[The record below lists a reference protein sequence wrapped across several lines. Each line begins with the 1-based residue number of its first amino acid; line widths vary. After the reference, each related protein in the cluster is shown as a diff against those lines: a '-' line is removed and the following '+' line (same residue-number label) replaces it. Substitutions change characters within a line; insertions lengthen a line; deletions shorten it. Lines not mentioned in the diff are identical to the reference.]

1 MNNDALVTIV
11 IPAFQAAGTIVD
23 AILSVSAQTHPWL
36 EIVVVDDGS
45 TDGTA
50 GIARSLMVRE
60 PRLRVI
66 SQANGGVAA
75 ARNTGIAAA
84 NGSLVAFLDADDLWH
99 PWKIELQVERFAR
112 GGPTVGAVYTW
123 STYTDATGRI
133 LPGRA
138 FTARFEGDVY
148 AQLLVGNFVNGTHM
162 VGTALLRDVG
172 GYDTDLRGNEDLDLY
187 LRLAE
192 RCDFAVV
199 PACLAAYRTR
209 AGSLSHRV
217 WAMRRHHGAVRADA
231 RRRHPELPGWLFRWS
246 AGNQLW
252 FLAFRALRSGDWL
265 SAALLAGETLL
276 RDPTFVTREPV
287 RTLPARLARRLLTG
301 RRHATQPGEPFPLSG
316 PPPTVKVR
324 ETHDAVERWRQRRV
338 AAVAIVRAGDDP
350 PVPDDLAGSVT

>member
-11 IPAFQAAGTIVD
+11 IPAFQAAGTIGD
-23 AILSVSAQTHPWL
+23 AILSVSAQTHARL

-50 GIARSLMVRE
+50 DVARSLMVRE
-60 PRLRVI
+60 PRLRVL

-84 NGSLVAFLDADDLWH
+84 NGGLVAFLDADDVWH
-99 PWKIELQVERFAR
+99 PWKIARQVERFAR
-112 GGPTVGAVYTW
+112 AGPTVGVVYTW
-123 STYTDATGRI
+123 STYTDPTGRI

-162 VGTALLRDVG
+162 VRTALLRGVG

-199 PACLAAYRTR
+199 PACLAAYRSH

-217 WAMRRHHGAVRADA
+217 WAMRRHHGAVRAEA
-231 RRRHPELPGWLFRWS
+231 RRRHPELPDWLFRWS

-265 SAALLAGETLL
+265 SGALLAGETLL
-276 RDPTFVTREPV
+276 RDPAFATREPV

-301 RRHATQPGEPFPLSG
+301 RRRGTQPGDPFPLSG
-316 PPPTVKVR
+316 PPPIIQVR

-338 AAVAIVRAGDDP
+338 ASVGIVRAGDDASIRD
-350 PVPDDLAGSVT
+350 VLAGSVT

>member
-1 MNNDALVTIV
+1 MNIDTLVTVV
-11 IPAFQAAGTIVD
+11 IPAFQAAATIVD

-45 TDGTA
+45 TDETA
-50 GIARSLMVRE
+50 AIARSLMARE
-60 PRLRVI
+60 PRLSVL

-75 ARNTGIAAA
+75 ARNAGIAAA
-84 NGSLVAFLDADDLWH
+84 TGAFVAFLDADDVWH

-112 GGPTVGAVYTW
+112 GGPSVGVVYAW
-123 STYTDATGRI
+123 STYTDAACRI

-162 VGTALLRDVG
+162 VRTGLLRAVG

-199 PACLAAYRTR
+199 PACLAAYRSR
-209 AGSLSHRV
+209 AGSLSHHV
-217 WAMRRHHGAVRADA
+217 WAMRRHHGAVRAAA

-252 FLAFRALRSGDWL
+252 FLAFRALRSGDLL
-265 SAALLAGETLL
+265 SAALLAGETLI
-276 RDPTFVTREPV
+276 RDPAFVTREPV
-287 RTLPARLARRLLTG
+287 RTLPARLAIRLL
-301 RRHATQPGEPFPLSG
+301 RRRGDGAAPGEPFPLSG
-316 PPPTVKVR
+316 PPPAVRVR
-324 ETHDAVERWRQRRV
+324 EPLDPVERWRQRRV
-338 AAVAIVRAGDDP
+338 AAVSIVRAGDGP
-350 PVPDDLAGSVT
+350 PVPDDMAGSVT